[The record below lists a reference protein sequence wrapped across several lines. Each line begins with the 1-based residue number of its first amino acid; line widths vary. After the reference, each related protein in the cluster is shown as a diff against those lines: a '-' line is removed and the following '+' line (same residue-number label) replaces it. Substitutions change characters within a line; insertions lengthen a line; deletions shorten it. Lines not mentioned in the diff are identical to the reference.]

1 MNEEFFKVVR
11 EFIPDFLT
19 TFPEYE
25 SSLDQGILDIL
36 EKVDSTK
43 SKEVYTHS
51 VKHITCHLIRIL
63 QQDETLFAKDS
74 DVSTEYIKGILFKE
88 LWHKD
93 ITDQTKDILWK
104 YLQLFGM
111 SIVNYEKDASLF
123 QDQDIGELFKDIDEE
138 EFKRKLEDTL
148 NNMKDF
154 FDGKEDSDISFN
166 QEETKEN
173 LDKIMNGKIGTLAKE
188 IAKETLEDMD
198 GNVSEDT
205 MFNSLLKNPLG
216 LIKNIEK
223 TLETK
228 MEKGDLKKEDLMEEA
243 KDIMSQISN
252 MNVPGGMGPLQ
263 DIMKNFQSASSGSQ
277 ANANMSNLNKNMFQ
291 QYMNNE
297 QKRQSM
303 REKLEK
309 RQRENQ
315 QKNDAKHENTSSMK
329 NAKTKTIYTE
339 DNGPILKTPATNSN
353 QSSKRVESKEDDWD
367 ECVKSVF
374 TKDENHKKEKTSL
387 ENGKNN
393 KNNKKKKKKKKNKN
407 V

>member
-36 EKVDSTK
+36 DKVDSSK
-43 SKEVYTHS
+43 SKELYKHS
-51 VKHITCHLIRIL
+51 VKHITSHLIRIL
-63 QQDETLFAKDS
+63 QQDTTLFAEDS
-74 DVSTEYIKGILFKE
+74 DISTEYIKGIVFKD
-88 LWHKD
+88 LWYKN
-93 ITDQTKDILWK
+93 ITDQTKNILWK

-111 SIVNYEKDASLF
+111 SIVNFEKDVSLF
-123 QDQDIGELFKDIDEE
+123 QDQDIGDLFKDIDEAD
-138 EFKRKLEDTL
+138 FKNKLEETL
-148 NNMKDF
+148 ENMKEF
-154 FDGKEDSDISFN
+154 FDGKENSDISFN
-166 QEETKEN
+166 QEETKKN
-173 LDKIMNGKIGTLAKE
+173 LDKIMNGKIGSLAKE
-188 IAKETLEDMD
+188 IAKETLENMD

-252 MNVPGGMGPLQ
+252 MNVPGGMGPLH
-263 DIMKNFQSASSGSQ
+263 DIMKQFQRASTGSQ

-303 REKLEK
+303 REKLRK
-309 RQRENQ
+309 
-315 QKNDAKHENTSSMK
+315 
-329 NAKTKTIYTE
+329 KTK
-339 DNGPILKTPATNSN
+339 GKT
-353 QSSKRVESKEDDWD
+353 
-367 ECVKSVF
+367 
-374 TKDENHKKEKTSL
+374 TKVISE
-387 ENGKNN
+387 
-393 KNNKKKKKKKKNKN
+393 
-407 V
+407 